1 MNVVEGANMSN
12 LISSYWKFLMKLIM
26 ENSFTMTLVQF
37 LNFPQ
42 RIEANSEN
50 ALILKETQDVEDNE
64 SSCST

>member
-12 LISSYWKFLMKLIM
+12 LISSYWKFIMKLIM
-26 ENSFTMTLVQF
+26 ENSFTITLVQF

>member
-1 MNVVEGANMSN
+1 MSN

-26 ENSFTMTLVQF
+26 ENSFTITLVQF

-50 ALILKETQDVEDNE
+50 ALILKEKQDVQDNE